1 MPKLKYNVTSSIKI
15 TKFKNIFGKVK
26 SKAEIIQKY
35 EVKNKEVLN
44 KYYDSIPK
52 KEWGE
57 KQYG

>member
-35 EVKNKEVLN
+35 KVKNKEELN

-52 KEWGE
+52 KE
-57 KQYG
+57 